1 MNLKNSLAL
10 VTGASRGIGLSV
22 SKALIEAG
30 AVVAGWSRSN
40 PEAFTHKNFHHFP
53 VDLTRELQVQNG
65 YEKTTAKLG
74 RHISILINNA
84 GAGYKGSFEE
94 MSPDNWRALFDLNVH
109 GIFYTTRLLIP
120 GMKERQEGHIIN
132 ISSGAGTNGIA
143 GMACYSAT
151 KHAVAGLTES
161 LHLELRDHGIK
172 VTCLSPGSV
181 DTGFS
186 DSNKNKLTP
195 KDLADSVVHILSM
208 PKNHH
213 YTDVQVRPLQP
224 NISPD

>member
-1 MNLKNSLAL
+1 MELENRTAL
-10 VTGASRGIGLSV
+10 VTGASRGIGLSI

-30 AVVAGWSRSN
+30 AVVAGWSRTK
-40 PEAFTHKNFHHFP
+40 PETFTHKNFHHFS
-53 VDLTRELQVQNG
+53 VDLTNELSVQSGFEN
-65 YEKTTAKLG
+65 TTAMLG
-74 RHISILINNA
+74 RQIPILINNA
-84 GAGYKGSFEE
+84 GTGYRGSFEE
-94 MSPDNWRALFDLNVH
+94 MSPDNWRALFNLNVH

-120 GMKERQEGHIIN
+120 GMKEKQEGHIIN

-151 KHAVAGLTES
+151 KHAVSGLSES

-186 DSNKNKLTP
+186 DSKKNKLIP
-195 KDLADSVVHILSM
+195 GDLADSVVHILSM
-208 PKNHH
+208 PRNHH
-213 YTDVQVRPLQP
+213 YTSVQVRPLQP
-224 NISPD
+224 NKSA

>member
-1 MNLKNSLAL
+1 MLKNRAAL
-10 VTGASRGIGLSV
+10 VTGASRGIGLSI
-22 SKALIEAG
+22 SKALVEAG
-30 AVVAGWSRSN
+30 AVVAGWSRTK
-40 PEAFTHKNFHHFP
+40 PETFAHKNFHHFS
-53 VDLTRELQVQNG
+53 VDLTKELSVQSG

-74 RHISILINNA
+74 RQIPILINNA
-84 GAGYKGSFEE
+84 GSGYRGSFEE
-94 MSPDNWRALFDLNVH
+94 MSADNWRALFNLNVH

-120 GMKERQEGHIIN
+120 GMKEQQEGHIIN

-151 KHAVAGLTES
+151 KHAVSGLSES

-186 DSNKNKLTP
+186 DSKKNKLTP
-195 KDLADSVVHILSM
+195 VDLADSVVHILSM

-213 YTDVQVRPLQP
+213 YTSVQVRPLQP
-224 NISPD
+224 NKSAD